1 MEEAEILLKE
11 LFEVENKVVI
21 EDFLEGF
28 EFSMI
33 AMVNE
38 DIVIPLE
45 LAQDHK
51 RAYDD
56 DKGPNTGG
64 MGCYSPLNKVD
75 KETEKEALEKV
86 FFPMVNGMKKDGI
99 PFKGF
104 LFAGLMKT
112 IEGVK
117 GIEFNARLGDP
128 ETQVILPR
136 LQSDFVEVIL
146 ELLDKKERKL
156 KWDERTTIGVVM
168 AGKDYPNNRSVG
180 AKIEIDESI
189 NSILY
194 HMGTK
199 IENGKLVTNGGRV
212 LTVVSFGETLEK
224 AQKNV
229 YNEVNKISCKE
240 LMFRKD
246 IGNKGVA
253 RFGFLRQ
260 GDNPENFFGN
270 NRYYMFNVNQGFL
283 IVNKTK
289 NRIIWAPSFY
299 QGLEIYDCKQRP
311 LIKINAPGNMPFK
324 YKVPYGNLVA
334 FDSKIP
340 FTYRNFCTESDS
352 FFVTYVGDYMVKGD
366 ETKNFDSYIFRF
378 DWNGNLLNVYHSPVY
393 LGTLTRSSDGKYF
406 YGRGLDSS
414 GTVVLYRL
422 SCL

>member
-1 MEEAEILLKE
+1 MKKSRISIISSILIVAGCSGTGQLEWDKEYTLPDSIFEDALELDAEIIE
-11 LFEVENKVVI
+11 LSDSLYRATEFYVVR
-21 EDFLEGF
+21 D
-28 EFSMI
+28 
-33 AMVNE
+33 
-38 DIVIPLE
+38 
-45 LAQDHK
+45 
-51 RAYDD
+51 
-56 DKGPNTGG
+56 
-64 MGCYSPLNKVD
+64 
-75 KETEKEALEKV
+75 
-86 FFPMVNGMKKDGI
+86 
-99 PFKGF
+99 
-104 LFAGLMKT
+104 
-112 IEGVK
+112 
-117 GIEFNARLGDP
+117 
-128 ETQVILPR
+128 
-136 LQSDFVEVIL
+136 
-146 ELLDKKERKL
+146 
-156 KWDERTTIGVVM
+156 
-168 AGKDYPNNRSVG
+168 
-180 AKIEIDESI
+180 
-189 NSILY
+189 SILVVVNDATSEVPY
-194 HMGTK
+194 VEFYRMGYFDDRIAGYFLK
-199 IENGKLVTNGGRV
+199 GNGSLEMLSVNTYLSGKALDVV
-212 LTVVSFGETLEK
+212 DLT
-224 AQKNV
+224 KNV
-229 YNEVNKISCKE
+229 YSSIDIDAVLADPDYFPEEPVDMPSGAYSPFITHFSSDSLILWNPDSCYDE
-240 LMFRKD
+240 IND

-352 FFVTYVGDYMVKGD
+352 FFVTYVGDYMVNGD

-414 GTVVLYRL
+414 GTIVLYRL

>member
-1 MEEAEILLKE
+1 MKILVIGRGGREHAIVHSVSKSSKVKEVFVAPGNIGMRKLATLVDINETELEKLAEFAEKEKIDLTIVGPEVPLSLGVVDIFEGKGVKIFGPTKEAAKIETSKEFAKELMKKYKVPTAKYKSFNNFENSYNYVKTQSFPCVIKEDGLRAGKGVTIVYSLEEAEILLKE

-117 GIEFNARLGDP
+117 VIEFNARLGDP

-212 LTVVSFGETLEK
+212 LTVVSSL
-224 AQKNV
+224 
-229 YNEVNKISCKE
+229 
-240 LMFRKD
+240 
-246 IGNKGVA
+246 
-253 RFGFLRQ
+253 
-260 GDNPENFFGN
+260 
-270 NRYYMFNVNQGFL
+270 
-283 IVNKTK
+283 
-289 NRIIWAPSFY
+289 
-299 QGLEIYDCKQRP
+299 
-311 LIKINAPGNMPFK
+311 
-324 YKVPYGNLVA
+324 
-334 FDSKIP
+334 
-340 FTYRNFCTESDS
+340 
-352 FFVTYVGDYMVKGD
+352 
-366 ETKNFDSYIFRF
+366 
-378 DWNGNLLNVYHSPVY
+378 
-393 LGTLTRSSDGKYF
+393 
-406 YGRGLDSS
+406 
-414 GTVVLYRL
+414 
-422 SCL
+422 